1 MSAGIS
7 AHPGRRRHNVE
18 AMTDPPT
25 DLADVAGTP
34 LGEAATATEPEPD
47 APTPPAELPRRRVL
61 MAAAGRTVEVEAP
74 DDLDAVAFLAM
85 ELWKITDDPR
95 VVKGHSTSVGF
106 FTETAPTD
114 QAAYAPDDDRDRT
127 IRPPGIGRPG

>member
-1 MSAGIS
+1 
-7 AHPGRRRHNVE
+7 
-18 AMTDPPT
+18 MTEPPT

-34 LGEAATATEPEPD
+34 LGEEDTEPEAPPAEPD
-47 APTPPAELPRRRVL
+47 APPPPAELPRRRVL
-61 MAAAGRTVEVEAP
+61 MSAAGRTVEVEAP
-74 DDLDAVAFLAM
+74 DDLDAVAYLAM

-127 IRPPGIGRPG
+127 IRPPGIGRPPQ